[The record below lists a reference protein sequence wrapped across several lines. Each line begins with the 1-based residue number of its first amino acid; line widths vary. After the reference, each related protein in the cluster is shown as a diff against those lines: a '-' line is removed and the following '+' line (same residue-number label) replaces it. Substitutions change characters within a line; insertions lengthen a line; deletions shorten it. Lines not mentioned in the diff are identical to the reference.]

1 MPGTEIISKKKM
13 LVLSDRRVQW
23 VAKGSNHWAVP
34 GRIRA
39 TSCIAL
45 NRIGLGTRME
55 WDNERY
61 PRTKKVYFDSSFI
74 DFGISHS
81 RLSDFGISFLDMGYP
96 IPGFLNLRYPRDIP
110 KKSLGYPAHAHI
122 PGLSQRYPIDIPK
135 QADLS

>member
-81 RLSDFGISFLDMGYP
+81 RFSDFGISFLDMGYP
-96 IPGFLNLRYPRDIP
+96 IPGFLISQNKPIYPR
-110 KKSLGYPAHAHI
+110 
-122 PGLSQRYPIDIPK
+122 GLDSRCSVPK
-135 QADLS
+135 QLLILCVH